1 MTPRMPVAKWVLVS
15 LFAALC
21 LISLAQGLWIVKKG
35 SDSLSWSATEGTIG
49 LSRVETRTFRHRV
62 TEPYKRYYPDLL
74 YTYEVQGQQ
83 HTGMQIYATP
93 SFMIF
98 GYAIGE
104 NPGSTQIESVEATL
118 ARYPVG
124 QKVMV
129 YYDPDNPA
137 VSVLEPGTPPGT
149 AQYFAWAVV
158 GVAGMFLTLL
168 FTEPELITR
177 IWYSLTGQP
186 A

>member
-1 MTPRMPVAKWVLVS
+1 MFDERLMASMTPRMPVAKWVLVS

-21 LISLAQGLWIVKKG
+21 LFSLAQGLWIVKKG

-124 QKVMV
+124 RK
-129 YYDPDNPA
+129 
-137 VSVLEPGTPPGT
+137 S
-149 AQYFAWAVV
+149 W
-158 GVAGMFLTLL
+158 
-168 FTEPELITR
+168 FTMIPITR
-177 IWYSLTGQP
+177 RFPSWSLAPRREQRSILPGLS
-186 A
+186 